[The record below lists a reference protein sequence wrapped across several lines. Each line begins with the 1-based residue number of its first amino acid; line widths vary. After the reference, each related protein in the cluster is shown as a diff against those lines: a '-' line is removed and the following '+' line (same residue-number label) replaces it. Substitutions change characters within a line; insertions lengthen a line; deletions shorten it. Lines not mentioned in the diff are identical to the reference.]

1 MPELGE
7 LTEGSEDTRDE
18 FTDEAVAVADAVA
31 ALAIE
36 GHIPPENLP
45 TLHYVLGDE
54 VAGLVAE
61 FMDGGRDD

>member
-7 LTEGSEDTRDE
+7 LTKGDEDARE
-18 FTDEAVAVADAVA
+18 EWTDEAVAVADAVA

-45 TLHYVLGDE
+45 TLHFVLGDE
-54 VAGLVAE
+54 VAALVAE
-61 FMDGGRDD
+61 FMDGGRNE